1 MRFIPT
7 FVGALLITLAVFLF
21 MQSLIERGKEEAA
34 QLVVHT
40 GVEIFHPD
48 PQEQEPEAKED
59 KIEEPPEEP
68 VMDAL
73 DLTAPSPPTPEPATE
88 LDLPA
93 LDLGVGDINIRA
105 VGEHWSAPV
114 GSAGVPV
121 AGGGDAQGYVE
132 VIPFNTRRP
141 NVPELAWQNKVNG
154 WVLVAFS
161 ITPQGNTRDIRVLD
175 ANPRGVFEEK
185 VIAAV
190 NDWQYT
196 LKFSSKAR
204 GELILTQKVEVQWK
218 NYPQNIPNVD

>member
-1 MRFIPT
+1 MRFIPS
-7 FVGALLITLAVFLF
+7 FVGALLITVAVFLF
-21 MQSLIERGKEEAA
+21 MQGLIERGKEEGV
-34 QLVVHT
+34 QLLVHT
-40 GVEIFHPD
+40 GVEIFHP
-48 PQEQEPEAKED
+48 EPEEVEPEIQED
-59 KIEEPPEEP
+59 KLEEPPEEP

-88 LDLPA
+88 LELPA
-93 LDLGVGDINIRA
+93 LDLGLGDINIRA

-114 GSAGVPV
+114 GSAGVPI
-121 AGGGDAQGYVE
+121 AGNGDAQGYVE

-141 NVPELAWQNKVNG
+141 NVPEAAWQNKVNG

-161 ITPQGNTRDIRVLD
+161 ITAQGNTRDIRVLD

-185 VIAAV
+185 VVAAV

-196 LKFSSKAR
+196 LNFSSRAR
-204 GELILTQKVEVQWK
+204 GEVILTQKVEVEWK

>member
-1 MRFIPT
+1 MRFIPPL
-7 FVGALLITLAVFLF
+7 VGALLITLAVFLF
-21 MQSLIERGKEEAA
+21 MQSLIERGREEGI
-34 QLVVHT
+34 QFVVHT
-40 GVEIFHPD
+40 GVEIFHP
-48 PQEQEPEAKED
+48 EPEDSEPETKED
-59 KIEEPPEEP
+59 EIEEPPEEP

-73 DLTAPSPPTPEPATE
+73 DLTAPSPPTPEPAAE
-88 LDLPA
+88 LELPA

-105 VGEHWSAPV
+105 VGENWSAPV

-141 NVPELAWQNKVNG
+141 NVPEVAWQNKVNG

-161 ITPQGNTRDIRVLD
+161 ITAEGNTRDIRVLD

-185 VIAAV
+185 VVAAV
-190 NDWQYT
+190 DDWQYT
-196 LKFSSKAR
+196 LNFSSRAR
-204 GELILTQKVEVQWK
+204 GEVILTQKVEVEWK

>member
-7 FVGALLITLAVFLF
+7 FVGALFITLAVFFF
-21 MQSLIERGKEEAA
+21 MQSLIERGREEGVQA
-34 QLVVHT
+34 VMHK
-40 GVEIFHPD
+40 GVEIFHPQ
-48 PQEQEPEAKED
+48 PQDSEPESKEEE
-59 KIEEPPEEP
+59 IEEPPEEP

-73 DLTAPSPPTPEPATE
+73 DLTAPSPPTLEPTTE
-88 LDLPA
+88 LNFPV
-93 LDLGVGDINIRA
+93 LDLGMGDINIRA
-105 VGEHWSAPV
+105 VGENWSAPV

-161 ITPQGNTRDIRVLD
+161 VTAQGNTHNIRVLD

-185 VIAAV
+185 VVAAV

-196 LKFSSKAR
+196 LNFSSRAR
-204 GELILTQKVEVQWK
+204 GEVILTQKVEVQWR

>member
-40 GVEIFHPD
+40 GVEIFHPQ
-48 PQEQEPEAKED
+48 PEEQEPQTPED
-59 KIEEPPEEP
+59 EIEEPPEEP

-93 LDLGVGDINIRA
+93 LDLGVGDINIQA

-132 VIPFNTRRP
+132 VIPFNTRKP
-141 NVPELAWQNKVNG
+141 NVPEVAWQNKVNG

-196 LKFSSKAR
+196 LNFSSKAR